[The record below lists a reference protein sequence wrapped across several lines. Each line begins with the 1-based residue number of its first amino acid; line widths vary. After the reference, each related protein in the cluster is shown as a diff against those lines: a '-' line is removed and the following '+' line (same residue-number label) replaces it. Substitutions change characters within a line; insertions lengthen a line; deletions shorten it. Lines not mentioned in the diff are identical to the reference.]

1 MNRKIW
7 SEIDQNPKVSIELRK
22 RDSKEKDLARREI
35 GRGEMEEEG
44 ELLIGVLLNSLIAG
58 NITLIK

>member
-22 RDSKEKDLARREI
+22 RYSKEKDLARREI

-44 ELLIGVLLNSLIAG
+44 ELLIGKFVELDL
-58 NITLIK
+58 